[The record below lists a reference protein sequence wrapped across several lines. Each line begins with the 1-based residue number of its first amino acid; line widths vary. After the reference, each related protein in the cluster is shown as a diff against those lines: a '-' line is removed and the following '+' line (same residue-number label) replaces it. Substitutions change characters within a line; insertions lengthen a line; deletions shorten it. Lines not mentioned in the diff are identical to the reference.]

1 MYTRTRRCGKAI
13 ETRGATALARLALVA
28 CAAALLGARAFA
40 DPVDWSAYEY
50 SFTITFPGALD
61 ELRISNVAR
70 SAEWVKATY
79 DTIKNNTTFTIY
91 GAARENTKGHFLLM
105 LR

>member
-1 MYTRTRRCGKAI
+1 MAPEREREA
-13 ETRGATALARLALVA
+13 AARLV
-28 CAAALLGARAFA
+28 RQTSSTKVFN
-40 DPVDWSAYEY
+40 
-50 SFTITFPGALD
+50 GALD